1 LISPLCLA
9 DTRLADTRLAY
20 IGLAYIGLADI
31 WRGGLIIAEV

>member
-9 DTRLADTRLAY
+9 ETRLADTR
-20 IGLAYIGLADI
+20 LAYIGLADI

>member
-9 DTRLADTRLAY
+9 DTRLAGTRLAY

-31 WRGGLIIAEV
+31 WRGGLVIAEV

>member
-1 LISPLCLA
+1 LISPLC
-9 DTRLADTRLAY
+9 LADTRLAY

>member
-9 DTRLADTRLAY
+9 ETRLADTRLAY

-31 WRGGLIIAEV
+31 WRGGLVIAEV

>member
-9 DTRLADTRLAY
+9 ETRLADTRLAY

>member
-31 WRGGLIIAEV
+31 WRGGLVIAEV